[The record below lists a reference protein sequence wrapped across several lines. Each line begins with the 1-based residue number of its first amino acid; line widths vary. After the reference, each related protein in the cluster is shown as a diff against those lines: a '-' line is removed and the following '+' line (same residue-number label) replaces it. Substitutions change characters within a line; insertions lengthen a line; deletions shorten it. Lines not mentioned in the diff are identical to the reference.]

1 MNRVQYIN
9 VASPPVVGQPAL
21 VIPFDHPTASNKSWI
36 RTTRVQAVTEG
47 LNGPI
52 FRTLNTIY
60 RPMDGIEPL
69 PVGKVSFRDYTKNP
83 FINPEAAYV

>member
-1 MNRVQYIN
+1 MKHVQYID
-9 VASPPVVGQPAL
+9 VGGVPVVGQSAL
-21 VIPFDHPTASNKSWI
+21 VIPFDHPTCSNRSWI
-36 RTTRVQAVTEG
+36 RTTRVQEVTDG

-69 PVGKVSFRDYTKNP
+69 PVGKVQFRDYSKTP
-83 FINPEAAYV
+83 FITPEVYA